1 MRDIVVVGAGGG
13 GPVVAKELAARGLD
27 VLVLEAGARHL
38 RPEQEWTRLEY
49 DTNEPLTG
57 RFRVGPAR
65 REEAPWLR
73 DFPQNSFVW
82 QIAGVGGTTLHYFGN
97 SPRPAPGVFAGY
109 EGADRAEYDTAHVFP
124 FTYGELRPYFEWCEE
139 TLPVRTAP
147 MGTKEAVFF
156 RGAERMGLVH
166 QTWKDLR
173 GPSYRAQENAILQP
187 HGTAGRTGDPARLL
201 FPEAQGCTFCGHC
214 FQGCLEPRRAP
225 RNLKAKRSTDNSYVP
240 MMLTADAWAP
250 GGRAAEL
257 LTGAYVVR
265 VLTEQSGSR
274 TVARGVVFR
283 TPDGALHTVEARV
296 VVLAGGCVENPRL
309 WLNSGLPNPND
320 WVGRGLTEHHLD
332 WVVGVFDEH
341 TGAAKG
347 AGSNC
352 RMDFPG
358 YGGVENVCLPPA
370 LQAFA
375 FAYSDA
381 GMAGYYDNG
390 AGVGPQ
396 GADTL
401 GRLVGTDLKAALGDV
416 NKLLTALVVTDD
428 DVQPG
433 NRVTRSP
440 VIPPDPHGPVPR
452 VEVRHRARTARTRRN
467 REHLAARSAELMR
480 LAGARR
486 VHRLGWAPLLLHVQ
500 SSMRMGFDAADSV
513 LDGTAE
519 ARWVDRLYIADN
531 SALPNAVG
539 GANPTL
545 TTQAL
550 ATRTA
555 ENIFGTYFGGEPWVG
570 REAPT
575 SSVDDR
581 VTQAVLARGL

>member
-38 RPEQEWTRLEY
+38 RPEQEWTRLED
-49 DTNEPLTG
+49 DTNDPIT
-57 RFRVGPAR
+57 
-65 REEAPWLR
+65 
-73 DFPQNSFVW
+73 
-82 QIAGVGGTTLHYFGN
+82 GVGGTTLHYFGN
-97 SPRPAPGVFAGY
+97 CPRPPAGAFAGY

-124 FTYGELRPYFEWCEE
+124 FTYDELRPYYEWCEE

-156 RGAERMGLVH
+156 RGAERMGLTH

-173 GPSYRAQENAILQP
+173 GPAYRAQENAILQP
-187 HGTAGRTGDPARLL
+187 QGTAGRTDDLARLL
-201 FPEAQGCTFCGHC
+201 FPQAQGCTFCGHC

-240 MMLTADAWAP
+240 MMLTADAWSP

-257 LTGAYVVR
+257 VTDAYVVR
-265 VLTEQSGSR
+265 VLSEPAGSR
-274 TVARGVVFR
+274 TAARGVVYR

-296 VVLAGGCVENPRL
+296 VVLAGGCIENPRL

-332 WVVGVFDEH
+332 WVVGTFDEY
-341 TGAAKG
+341 TGESKG

-352 RMDFPG
+352 RLDFPG

-381 GMAGYYDNG
+381 GMSGYYDNG
-390 AGVGPQ
+390 AGVGSQ

-401 GRLVGTDLKAALGDV
+401 GRLVGNDLKTALGDV
-416 NKLLTALVVTDD
+416 NQLLTALVVTDD
-428 DVQPG
+428 DVQPE

-440 VIPPDPHGPVPR
+440 IIPPDAHGPVPR

-467 REHLAARSAELMR
+467 REFLAARSAELLR
-480 LAGARR
+480 LAGARS
-486 VHRLGWAPLLLHVQ
+486 VHRLDWAPLLLHVQ
-500 SSMRMGFDAADSV
+500 SSMRMGLDAADSV
-513 LDGTAE
+513 LDGTGE
-519 ARWVDRLYIADN
+519 ARWVDRLFVADN
-531 SALPNAVG
+531 SALANAAG

-545 TTQAL
+545 TTQAV

-555 ENIFGTYFGGEPWVG
+555 ENIFRRYFGGDPWVAK
-570 REAPT
+570 EAPT
-575 SSVDDR
+575 SSIDDR

>member
-1 MRDIVVVGAGGG
+1 MRDIVIVGAGGG

-38 RPEQEWTRLEY
+38 RPEQEWTRLED
-49 DTNEPLTG
+49 DTNNPITG
-57 RFRVGPAR
+57 RLRVGPSR
-65 REEAPWLR
+65 RAEAPWLR

-97 SPRPAPGVFAGY
+97 CPRPAPGVFRGY
-109 EGADRAEYDTAHVFP
+109 EGADRAEYDSTHLFP
-124 FTYGELRPYFEWCEE
+124 FGYDELRPYLEWCEE

-156 RGAERMGLVH
+156 RGAERMGLTH
-166 QTWKDLR
+166 QTWKDMR

-187 HGTAGRTGDPARLL
+187 QGTAGRTNDPARLL
-201 FPEAQGCTFCGHC
+201 YPEARGCTFCGHC

-240 MMLTADAWAP
+240 MMLTADTWSP

-257 LTGAYVVR
+257 LADAYVVR
-265 VLTEQSGSR
+265 VLSEQVGSR
-274 TVARGVVFR
+274 TVARGVVYR
-283 TPDGALHTVEARV
+283 TPDGALHTVEAKV

-309 WLNSGLPNPND
+309 WFNSGLPNPND

-332 WVVGVFDEH
+332 WVVGTFDSY
-341 TGAAKG
+341 TGEAKG

-375 FAYSDA
+375 GTYSDA
-381 GMAGYYDNG
+381 GMAGFYDNG
-390 AGVGPQ
+390 TNAGLQ
-396 GADTL
+396 GADSI
-401 GRLVGTDLKAALGDV
+401 GRLVGNDLKESLGDV
-416 NKLLTALVVTDD
+416 NKMLTALVVTDD
-428 DVQPG
+428 DVQRE
-433 NRVTRSP
+433 NRVTLSP
-440 VIPPDPHGPVPR
+440 NIPADHHGLVPR
-452 VEVRHRARTARTRRN
+452 VEVHHRARTARTRRN
-467 REHLAARSAELMR
+467 REYLAARSVELMR
-480 LAGARR
+480 HAGAREVYR
-486 VHRLGWAPLLLHVQ
+486 MDWAPLLLHVQ
-500 SSMRMGFDAADSV
+500 SSMRMGLDAADSV
-513 LDGTAE
+513 LGDTAE
-519 ARWVDRLYIADN
+519 ARWVDRLFIADN
-531 SALPNAVG
+531 SALANSAG

-555 ENIFGTYFGGEPWVG
+555 EKIFQRYFDGDPWVTG
-570 REAPT
+570 EAPT
-575 SSVDDR
+575 SSIDDR
-581 VTQAVLARGL
+581 VTQAVIARGL